1 MTWNEPGPGHD
12 PWNQGGRGKRGDRSI
27 DLPKI
32 LNRIKILLGRS
43 SPGSG
48 KPPNL
53 VYGVIVLLL
62 AAWLAS
68 GFYTIDA
75 QERGVKLRFGAV
87 VADVGPGLGWHLPW
101 PMGEVEKV
109 NVTKLR
115 QASVQSTLLTKDQN
129 LVDIGLTVQFRVSS
143 AREYLFDV
151 ANPDDTLSQTA
162 NSILRGII
170 GNYNVDDVLG
180 NSQQQIADQVKQKL
194 QEVLDSYG
202 CGLYVVDVSLDQVQ
216 PPQKVQDAFADAI
229 KAQSDRQ
236 TMIDTAQAYAKD
248 RLPQARSQAAQEISD
263 AQSYRTQVVSKAKGD
278 AARFD
283 ALLGAYRKSPKLT
296 REQMYI
302 DTLANVLRDSRVIID
317 GRGGRNGLTLRIDQA
332 GGAGPDVHHAL
343 RTSEKSQVP
352 APAASAQ
359 SGSTSSGSSSGQGDQ
374 GGSNARSRSRGG
386 YQQ

>member
-12 PWNQGGRGKRGDRSI
+12 PWSPGGRGKRGDHNAE
-27 DLPKI
+27 LTKI
-32 LNRIKILLGRS
+32 LKRLKTLLGGS
-43 SPGSG
+43 SPGPG

-53 VYGVIVLLL
+53 VYGVIVLLV
-62 AAWLAS
+62 AAWLVS

-101 PMGEVEKV
+101 PMGNVERV

-115 QASVQSTLLTKDQN
+115 QATIQSTLLTKDQN

-151 ANPDDTLSQTA
+151 ANPDDTLSQIA
-162 NSILRGII
+162 NSILRRVI

-180 NSQQQIADQVKQKL
+180 SAQQQIADQVKQKL
-194 QEVLDSYG
+194 QEVLDGYG

-236 TMIDTAQAYAKD
+236 TMIDSAQAYAKD

-278 AARFD
+278 VARFD
-283 ALLGAYRKSPKLT
+283 ALLEAYRKSPKLT
-296 REQMYI
+296 RERMYI
-302 DTLANVLRDSRVIID
+302 DTLAEVLHDSRVIID
-317 GRGGRNGLTLRIDQA
+317 GRGDHNGLTLRIDQA
-332 GGAGPDVHHAL
+332 SGALPEVSHGV
-343 RTSEKSQVP
+343 RSSKKGQVP
-352 APAASAQ
+352 ASAASAHA
-359 SGSTSSGSSSGQGDQ
+359 GSTSDGNSSGQGDHS
-374 GGSNARSRSRGG
+374 GSNARSRSRGE